1 MNSALSLSNYVALPI
16 VCKYF
21 QTNISQW
28 ADSLRR
34 KSCNKTC
41 CLLSVRSGKYFHSL
55 SRKLPKCLWTR
66 KCSAQKVANQMLS
79 LGLLPAIQIY
89 GPQMSLPSSLTVDG
103 PLFTVVQQ
111 GPFFCRVQDVKED
124 SLLLGLKSRANG
136 REIASHALFFAATW
150 AIKGNWR
157 ENSSNGT
164 KDREVSDVLKKIAKR
179 IANNFQYRS

>member
-1 MNSALSLSNYVALPI
+1 M
-16 VCKYF
+16 
-21 QTNISQW
+21 
-28 ADSLRR
+28 
-34 KSCNKTC
+34 
-41 CLLSVRSGKYFHSL
+41 LLAFG
-55 SRKLPKCLWTR
+55 
-66 KCSAQKVANQMLS
+66 
-79 LGLLPAIQIY
+79 QIR
-89 GPQMSLPSSLTVDG
+89 QIFSLTVTKITEMPLKKKMHCPESGRSNAKFGASSCNLNIRATDVFAFLSYSG
-103 PLFTVVQQ
+103 GRPLFTVVQQ